1 MSIMSIV
8 LVDYYELGRLGHLEG
23 KGSDAAGISSR
34 VRLQVLLLLTK
45 ISKIKGKA
53 ANKNVRPTRI
63 GQN

>member
-1 MSIMSIV
+1 
-8 LVDYYELGRLGHLEG
+8 
-23 KGSDAAGISSR
+23 
-34 VRLQVLLLLTK
+34 LQVLLLLTK